1 MSGRKWV
8 LLVGTVAGLIAAAA
22 MSFTPPKA
30 SLLLLDWASKSKAER
45 PPTAVLIEMGLKD
58 ETPTVWSSRATVAGA
73 KVVHREGYRFRD
85 GDKLTEPDG
94 WEASSRH
101 ALKAPKGM
109 PAVTRQEG
117 IATVGVVLHL
127 ADVAADAVLTVEPP
141 DKDKTKAEVP
151 LKDVLAGKTVPLW
164 DGAAAVRLVTTAVPL
179 ADDKTED
186 DFPAAAYGPDGTLW
200 VAYIAYKD
208 RDDSRRIEAA
218 NLKEQPDNFKDL
230 YTPDYADQLFVKYYR
245 EGKWSEPIAVTEGN
259 EDLMRCAIAV
269 QGDGVVWAIYSAHR
283 KGRFDIFARG
293 LTPSFAAG
301 GKDAVKVEVEQQW
314 TTAKKG
320 AANLSPV
327 ACTKQDGS
335 VWVNMQEWNPQGSA
349 VVEET
354 SVPDAKPNDKENP
367 MSWSVFSW
375 WISGPAD
382 EEVKGVQ
389 LLAPQPGGR
398 AGE

>member
-1 MSGRKWV
+1 M
-8 LLVGTVAGLIAAAA
+8 
-22 MSFTPPKA
+22 
-30 SLLLLDWASKSKAER
+30 
-45 PPTAVLIEMGLKD
+45 
-58 ETPTVWSSRATVAGA
+58 
-73 KVVHREGYRFRD
+73 
-85 GDKLTEPDG
+85 
-94 WEASSRH
+94 
-101 ALKAPKGM
+101 
-109 PAVTRQEG
+109 TRQEG

-141 DKDKTKAEVP
+141 DKDKAKAEVP

-218 NLKEQPDNFKDL
+218 NLKEQPDNFKAF
-230 YTPDYADQLFVKYYR
+230 YTPEFADQLFVKYYR

-269 QGDGVVWAIYSAHR
+269 QGDGVVWVIYSAHR

-293 LTPSFAAG
+293 LTPNFAAG

-314 TTAKKG
+314 TTAEKS

-327 ACTKQDGS
+327 ACTRTGRQS
-335 VWVNMQEWNPQGSA
+335 VGGLPAMESDEGRCVANRCTTIELNDS
-349 VVEET
+349 ET
-354 SVPDAKPNDKENP
+354 
-367 MSWSVFSW
+367 
-375 WISGPAD
+375 
-382 EEVKGVQ
+382 
-389 LLAPQPGGR
+389 R
-398 AGE
+398 